1 MYIIGEHYI
10 HHMCD
15 MYDRHIIYI
24 YIYNM
29 RHHEIILIKMTK
41 LAML

>member
-24 YIYNM
+24 YNM
-29 RHHEIILIKMTK
+29 RHLDIILIKMTK